1 VSRDVAAGTDRRR
14 VRHAPPRGARD
25 AGLLPR
31 RPRAVVVGAGIAGLT
46 AAIALAERGV
56 TVDLCERRD
65 HLGGRAGGW
74 TETLPDGTGV
84 GMSRGFHAF
93 FRQYYNLRTL
103 LRRTDPDLSRLTAVP
118 DYPLIDAK
126 GRTDT
131 FRGLPRTPP
140 LNALAFALRSPT
152 FKPRDLLRLDARAAL
167 PLMNVSVPETY
178 RRLDHLDAE
187 EFLARLRFPP
197 AARHLA
203 FEVFSRSF
211 FAPPDRLS
219 AAELAV
225 MFHLYFL
232 GSSEGL
238 LFDVPNVPLPG
249 LWTPLGEHLAAL
261 GGRVR
266 LGAPVGAV
274 RPEPGG
280 FAVDLDDET
289 LRADALVLALDVP
302 GLRSLI
308 AASPALGTPDWR
320 RRIAA
325 LSTAPP
331 FLVRRLWL
339 DRPVAADRPAF
350 LAAGGLAPLDN
361 ISVLERYDREA
372 AAWADATGGSVVE
385 LHAYAAAGP
394 QGEISARLLDRLHDL
409 YPETAAASVVGEFS
423 EWHADCPLFAP
434 GTFADRP
441 TVAGPTPGLM
451 LAGDGIRIDLPV
463 ALMERAATTGWHA
476 ANLLLSGWGLAG
488 HPLTTVP
495 TRGRLTPPR
504 LRRRAQTVPER
515 SA

>member
-1 VSRDVAAGTDRRR
+1 
-14 VRHAPPRGARD
+14 
-25 AGLLPR
+25 
-31 RPRAVVVGAGIAGLT
+31 
-46 AAIALAERGV
+46 
-56 TVDLCERRD
+56 
-65 HLGGRAGGW
+65 
-74 TETLPDGTGV
+74 
-84 GMSRGFHAF
+84 
-93 FRQYYNLRTL
+93 
-103 LRRTDPDLSRLTAVP
+103 
-118 DYPLIDAK
+118 
-126 GRTDT
+126 
-131 FRGLPRTPP
+131 
-140 LNALAFALRSPT
+140 
-152 FKPRDLLRLDARAAL
+152 
-167 PLMNVSVPETY
+167 
-178 RRLDHLDAE
+178 
-187 EFLARLRFPP
+187 
-197 AARHLA
+197 
-203 FEVFSRSF
+203 
-211 FAPPDRLS
+211 
-219 AAELAV
+219 

-266 LGAPVGAV
+266 LGTPVGAV

-280 FAVDLDDET
+280 FVVDLDEDSV
-289 LRADALVLALDVP
+289 RADAVVLALDVP
-302 GLRSLI
+302 GLRDLV

-350 LAAGGLAPLDN
+350 LATGGLAPLDN

-372 AAWADATGGSVVE
+372 AAWTGATGGSVVE

-394 QGEISARLLDRLHDL
+394 QDEISARLLDRLHDL

-434 GTFADRP
+434 GTFTDRP
-441 TVAGPTPGLM
+441 TVAGPMPGLM

-495 TRGRLTPPR
+495 TRGRLSPPR
-504 LRRRAQTVPER
+504 LRRRPQTVPER

>member
-1 VSRDVAAGTDRRR
+1 VSRDLAAGTDRRR
-14 VRHAPPRGARD
+14 VRHAPPAGVRD

-31 RPRAVVVGAGIAGLT
+31 RPRVVVVGGGIAGLT
-46 AAIALAERGV
+46 TAIALAERGV
-56 TVDLCERRD
+56 AVELCERD
-65 HLGGRAGGW
+65 GHLGGRAGGW
-74 TETLPDGTGV
+74 TETLPDGTAV

-103 LRRTDPDLSRLTAVP
+103 LRRTDPDLGRLTAVP
-118 DYPLIDAK
+118 DYPLVDAE

-140 LNALAFALRSPT
+140 WNALAFALRSPT

-178 RRLDHLDAE
+178 RRLDRQDAE
-187 EFLARLRFPP
+187 EFLTRLRFPP

-238 LFDVPNVPLPG
+238 LFDVPNVPLSA
-249 LWTPLGEHLAAL
+249 LWTPLAEHLTEL

-266 LGAPVGAV
+266 LGTPVRAV
-274 RPEPGG
+274 RSEPGG
-280 FAVDLDDET
+280 FAVDLDDGS
-289 LRADALVLALDVP
+289 LRADAVVLALDVP
-302 GLRSLI
+302 GLRSLV

-320 RRIAA
+320 RRVAA
-325 LSTAPP
+325 LATAPP

-350 LAAGGLAPLDN
+350 LATGGLAPLDN

-372 AAWADATGGSVVE
+372 AAWAGATGGSVVE

-394 QGEISARLLDRLHDL
+394 RQETSARLLDRLHDL

-434 GTFADRP
+434 GTFAERP
-441 TVAGPTPGLM
+441 TVAGPAPGLM

-504 LRRRAQTVPER
+504 PRRRGQTVPER
-515 SA
+515 NA